1 MDPLTRSYPML
12 TPYQFASN
20 GPIEHIDVD
29 GQEGLPGAII
39 AAGIDLF
46 GQVTLNL
53 VKGKSLKQSFREVDY
68 YDVGQSALEGFLSP
82 GGTAKAIAKT
92 GTKLVM
98 RGAREIISES
108 IKASI
113 DITTE
118 TVDVIGQEGSN
129 KTIKSVLVEGV
140 INAGVNKTLE
150 RGIDP
155 FSKALSDKVKV
166 KIKGAEKGLRTA
178 ENAMEKVNKKNTF
191 RVAQKQRRI
200 DAAQAKLDKE
210 K

>member
-1 MDPLTRSYPML
+1 M
-12 TPYQFASN
+12 
-20 GPIEHIDVD
+20 
-29 GQEGLPGAII
+29 
-39 AAGIDLF
+39 
-46 GQVTLNL
+46 
-53 VKGKSLKQSFREVDY
+53 DY

-166 KIKGAEKGLRTA
+166 KIKGAEKGYGLPKTRWRKSIKRTPSG
-178 ENAMEKVNKKNTF
+178 
-191 RVAQKQRRI
+191 
-200 DAAQAKLDKE
+200 
-210 K
+210 